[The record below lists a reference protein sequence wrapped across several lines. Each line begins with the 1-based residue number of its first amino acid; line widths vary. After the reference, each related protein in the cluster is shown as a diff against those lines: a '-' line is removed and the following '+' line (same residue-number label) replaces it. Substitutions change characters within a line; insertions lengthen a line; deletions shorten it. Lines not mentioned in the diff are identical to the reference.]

1 MGRCVYA
8 APQNSGEAGV
18 AVFTI
23 AQQKGGSGKTTLA
36 TNLAVGLAKVGRQV
50 AVLDTD
56 PQGSLGRWFM
66 ERAERGDPGMDLSTA
81 SAWGAS
87 WEVKKLGRECDDIV
101 IDTPPK
107 LDGDL
112 RPAIKAADLVL
123 VPVGPSQADV
133 WALEAILDLCAREKK
148 PALMVLTR
156 VKEGT
161 RVLGEVE
168 GPLRGLRFPLAQ
180 ARLGQR
186 VAYAEALGGGWG
198 VEERPGPAA
207 AEMGELREEIL
218 AAL

>member
-1 MGRCVYA
+1 MAVY
-8 APQNSGEAGV
+8 
-18 AVFTI
+18 TI
-23 AQQKGGSGKTTLA
+23 AQQKGGAGKTTLA
-36 TNLAVGLAKVGRQV
+36 TNLAVGLARVGRGV

-56 PQGSLGRWFM
+56 PQGSMGRWFM
-66 ERAERGDPGMDLSTA
+66 ERAEWGEPGMDLSTA

-87 WEVKKLGRECDDIV
+87 YEVKKLARQWDDVV

-112 RPAIKAADLVL
+112 RPSIKAADLVL

-156 VKEGT
+156 VKPGT
-161 RVLGEVE
+161 KVLTDVE
-168 GPLRGLRFPLAQ
+168 KTLSGLGAPLASG
-180 ARLGQR
+180 RLGQR

-207 AEMGELREEIL
+207 AEMAALREEVTGHV
-218 AAL
+218 

>member
-1 MGRCVYA
+1 MAVYT
-8 APQNSGEAGV
+8 V
-18 AVFTI
+18 

-36 TNLAVGLAKVGRQV
+36 TNLAVGLSRAGRGV

-56 PQGSLGRWFM
+56 PQGSLGRWFL
-66 ERAERGDPGMDLSTA
+66 ERAERGEPGIELSTA

-87 WEVKKLGRECDDIV
+87 YEVKKLSRQWDDIV

-123 VPVGPSQADV
+123 LPVGPSQADV
-133 WALEAILDLCAREKK
+133 WALEAVLDLCARERK
-148 PALMVLTR
+148 PALIVLSR
-156 VKEGT
+156 VKPGT
-161 RVLGEVE
+161 KVLSEVE
-168 GPLRGLRFPLAQ
+168 RTLGGLGAPLAA

-198 VEERPGPAA
+198 VEERPGTA
-207 AEMGELREEIL
+207 AEEMVALRHEVAGL
-218 AAL
+218 V